1 MDINDFR
8 TLSTVLVFLAILG
21 VAWWAYGPSRKQY
34 FDDAAQLP
42 FQDDN
47 TVPARAKTNTHK
59 ENRHE

>member
-8 TLSTVLVFLAILG
+8 TLSTVLVFLAIIG
-21 VAWWAYGPSRKQY
+21 VAWWAYGPSRKKY

-47 TVPARAKTNTHK
+47 TAPAPAKTQHK
-59 ENRHE
+59 QGEQA